1 MRRKLNLM
9 SLKSHK
15 RRKIRCC
22 VRLWSRLL
30 AAVACLVIAI
40 GLWQWRTFSQ
50 VQARRESA
58 EAEYEPVRK
67 LKIENVRL
75 RKQIA
80 ELEQVETIPLKLAE
94 QQPLLGLV
102 GLATQAVSER
112 GNSLYL
118 TQLEIERP
126 PLTLDAKQSSELS
139 VALYGVSLDNASAQ
153 QLSDWLRTTKLFSNV
168 EIQTNEKLATGQ
180 LPRRAFSI
188 QCTN

>member
-1 MRRKLNLM
+1 MRSTINLM
-9 SLKSHK
+9 SPRSHK
-15 RRKIRCC
+15 RRKIRRC

-30 AAVACLVIAI
+30 AAVVGLVIAV
-40 GLWQWRTFSQ
+40 GLWQWRTYSQ
-50 VQARRESA
+50 VQVRRESA

-94 QQPLLGLV
+94 QQPLLGIV
-102 GLATQAVSER
+102 GLANQAVSEQ
-112 GNSLYL
+112 GGSLYL

-126 PLTLDAKQSSELS
+126 PLTLDAEQSSELS
-139 VALYGVSLDNASAQ
+139 VAIYGVSLDNASAQ
-153 QLSDWLRTTKLFSNV
+153 QLSDWLRTTMLFSDV